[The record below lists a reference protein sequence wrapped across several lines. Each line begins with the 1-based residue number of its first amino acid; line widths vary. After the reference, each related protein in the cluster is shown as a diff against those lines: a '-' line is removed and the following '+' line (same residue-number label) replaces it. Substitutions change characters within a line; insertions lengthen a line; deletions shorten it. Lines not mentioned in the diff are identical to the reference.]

1 MEKIY
6 PMNEME
12 MLLND
17 TNGRHTHARHK
28 ATVSHINDIS
38 RKHHREKGF
47 TLVHI
52 SDPHLSRQFYRE
64 HFKSFKILLRSIL
77 EEGCDHLLL
86 TGDIVST
93 PNIDDFYLVREILAK
108 HNMLS
113 ADKLTVVP
121 GNHDIFGGPHR
132 ATDVLSFPQY
142 IRNVDYK
149 RHLALFLETFEETFE
164 TAEYITHGEQFP
176 FVKRVGP
183 FAIIGL
189 NSIATWSLRKNP
201 LGSNGELTDEQFEGL
216 RKLNGSS
223 LLKGTVPIVAIHHH
237 FNGLAKDAST
247 SHSIWEKIEFQ
258 TMRMRKRR
266 KIAKLFNELDV
277 QYVMHGHI
285 HRNEIY
291 EKSGITFAN
300 GAGAVCDDPVRLLK
314 YNVLVR
320 EGGKCRLKT
329 HTLPIPYQTAISPL
343 KFFRK
348 PAKIHKL
355 EITASAANGDIG

>member
-1 MEKIY
+1 
-6 PMNEME
+6 MNDMAIV
-12 MLLND
+12 LNTD
-17 TNGRHTHARHK
+17 GRRTHARHK
-28 ATVSHINDIS
+28 ATVSRIDDLS
-38 RKHHREKGF
+38 RKHHRDKGF

-77 EEGCDHLLL
+77 EEGCDHLLI

-108 HNMLS
+108 HHMLS
-113 ADKLTVVP
+113 ADRLTVVP

-164 TAEYITHGEQFP
+164 SAEQVLHGEQFP

-189 NSIATWSLRKNP
+189 NSIPPWSLRKNP
-201 LGSNGELTDEQFEGL
+201 IGSNGMLNEEQFEGL
-216 RKLNGSS
+216 RALIDSP
-223 LLKGTVPIVAIHHH
+223 LLKNAVPIVAIHHH
-237 FNGLAKDAST
+237 FTDFAKDGST
-247 SHSIWEKIEFQ
+247 SHSIWEKIESQ

-266 KIAKLFNELDV
+266 KIIKLFNELNV
-277 QYVMHGHI
+277 EYVLHGHV
-285 HRNEIY
+285 HKNEIY
-291 EKSGITFAN
+291 EKSGIAFSN
-300 GAGAVCDDPVRLLK
+300 GAGAVCDDPIRLLK
-314 YNVLVR
+314 YNTLTHQNGQ
-320 EGGKCRLKT
+320 GGKCRLST
-329 HTLPIPYQTAISPL
+329 RTLPVPYQTAISPL

-348 PAKIHKL
+348 PSKIHKL
-355 EITASAANGDIG
+355 EITATAANGDIR